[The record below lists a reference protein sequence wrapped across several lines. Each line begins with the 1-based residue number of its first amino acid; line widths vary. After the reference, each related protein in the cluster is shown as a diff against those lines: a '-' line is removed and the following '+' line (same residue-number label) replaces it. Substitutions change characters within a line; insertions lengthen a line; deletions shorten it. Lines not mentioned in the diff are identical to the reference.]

1 MVEILQLKGIINTTK
16 IAVREERILLSIVFM
31 LGSEVKQPNSNEK
44 KKNVIVSAAIMLL
57 S

>member
-16 IAVREERILLSIVFM
+16 IAVREERILLSIVFV
-31 LGSEVKQPNSNEK
+31 LVSEMKQPNSNEK